1 MVHPNREEAPLNRT
15 REHRWNQRRFISLGV
30 LFSGLALPVTG
41 LGDHL
46 ARHSSGPRAGVGW
59 VVGHVVI
66 GSLFVVL
73 TTWHAA
79 LNRRVL
85 LKYLRSSVVRP
96 ALPSREALAALALV
110 GGALALAVG
119 R

>member
-1 MVHPNREEAPLNRT
+1 MVHPNWEESPWNRT
-15 REHRWNQRRFISLGV
+15 REHQWDKRRFISLGA
-30 LFSGLALPVTG
+30 LFSGLALPITG

-46 ARHSSGPRAGVGW
+46 ARHSSGPHAGIEW
-59 VVGHVVI
+59 VVAHVVI

-73 TTWHAA
+73 ATWHMV
-79 LNRRVL
+79 LNRRAL
-85 LKYLRSSVVRP
+85 LKYLRSRAFRL